1 MLKQRDSKKWFFPQL
16 FLKLLSSNVT
26 LPHTPICDWHFKVIL
41 FQREDENLCIKSS
54 ANLEAQLLE
63 LFFDSGWPKPSR
75 VSPVCLKSLPR
86 AKSPSES
93 CRLHMTGSAQIGSRP
108 LAFWHCETDCPWK
121 LNTKVWYA
129 YYSRRLTPGIWGRLT
144 LKWNFHSWQWIEGIW
159 I

>member
-86 AKSPSES
+86 AKSPPES
-93 CRLHMTGSAQIGSRP
+93 CRLHTTGSAQIGSRP

-121 LNTKVWYA
+121 LNTKVCYA
-129 YYSRRLTPGIWGRLT
+129 YYSRRLTPGIWGRLSLWSEIFT
-144 LKWNFHSWQWIEGIW
+144 HDN
-159 I
+159 